1 MRKLLPFAGDDRG
14 QILILTALSMTAL
27 LAVAALSLDA
37 SYMYDKRNRL
47 HAAADAAAKSGA
59 IEVKRNPS
67 ISNADLQ
74 VFADQQVTAVGFSPG
89 GATSVVVSHPPVS
102 GPFTGSASYV
112 EVVVSEPT
120 STFFGNILGWA
131 SMTPGAR
138 AVAGESSGPNCIITL
153 GGPTA
158 SPESFTLGNSTL
170 TMPGCNVANAGDMVT
185 TNPNATIA
193 AAGTGVT
200 GACSGGGCG
209 NITNMTTGA
218 PPPTDPLAG
227 LAAPANP
234 GGCAPA
240 PPPIAGVMNLPGNS
254 CYSRI
259 TVPNNTTVNFGAGLI
274 YLTGGFTTGNNPNV
288 NGTGIMIYLAGAAAT
303 GPCTAAAIAGCF
315 NIGNFATF
323 NLSAQTSGPY
333 SGILFFQDPANHLN
347 AEFDGNNPTYNLS
360 GAMYFPGADV
370 SFRNGLGATNDCML
384 FVARSLLIQNGNGSF
399 SNVCSAYGGSPILT
413 VSIAE

>member
-1 MRKLLPFAGDDRG
+1 
-14 QILILTALSMTAL
+14 LTALSMTAL

-59 IEVKRNPS
+59 IEVKRNAS

-74 VFADQQVTAVGFSPG
+74 VFANQQVTAVGFNPAG
-89 GATSVVVSHPPVS
+89 PTSVVVSHPPVS
-102 GPFTGSASYV
+102 GPFTGNVAYV
-112 EVVVSEPT
+112 EAVVSEPT

-138 AVAGESSGPNCIITL
+138 AVAGTSSGPNCIVTL

-185 TNPNATIA
+185 TNPNATIN

-200 GACSGGGCG
+200 GACSGAGCG

-218 PPPTDPLAG
+218 PPPLDPLAG

-234 GGCAPA
+234 GACAPA
-240 PPPIAGVMNLPGNS
+240 PAHVGGVM
-254 CYSRI
+254 
-259 TVPNNTTVNFGAGLI
+259 TVPVNACYTRIDATSPGTNTVNFVGAGLI
-274 YLTGGFTTGNNPNV
+274 YLTGKFATRPNV
-288 NGTGIMIYLAGAAAT
+288 TVNGAGIMIYLAGTAPTGTCGPGAT
-303 GPCTAAAIAGCF
+303 IAGCF
-315 NIGNFATF
+315 NIGNSATF
-323 NLSAQTSGPY
+323 NLSAQTSGTY

-347 AEFDGNNPTYNLS
+347 AQFDGNNPTYNLS